1 MIYLIK
7 KLQFILLCKLITCLH
22 ITTVAQILTSGI
34 SGVDNLTLSIYNAF
48 VSQVNRVDNFSCNI
62 NFIGVFI
69 IENYN
74 LSRSHTTECYTGL
87 HIFRAATAGLRT
99 TTLKIRK

>member
-1 MIYLIK
+1 MFTHYYCGTNIDVR
-7 KLQFILLCKLITCLH
+7 QFWGYCRIILP
-22 ITTVAQILTSGI
+22 
-34 SGVDNLTLSIYNAF
+34 SINNAF
-48 VSQVNRVDNFSCNI
+48 VSQVNRVANFSCNI

-74 LSRSHTTECYTGL
+74 FSGSHTTECYTGL